1 MFEVPVLRS
10 ADLWTFLLNE
20 IERAIVGR
28 KHGPFNEVEWGNI
41 FGFVIAPLFR
51 TPRDVRRYTNSIP
64 VALSVVGQEIALAD
78 LLAIEP
84 APWFTSELAQRAH
97 AVLGRFATVRGAPV
111 SGAAAAP
118 KEDVGG

>member
-64 VALSVVGQEIALAD
+64 VALASAALFCMERATSSKRF
-78 LLAIEP
+78 ARTTG
-84 APWFTSELAQRAH
+84 APWAR
-97 AVLGRFATVRGAPV
+97 
-111 SGAAAAP
+111 
-118 KEDVGG
+118 